1 MGPASTLP
9 CASMVRTEQVSSA
22 SSVTVPG
29 RPSRSNGCTPPRLH
43 RITQTAARSGGPG
56 QRFEHVA
63 TVEAAGVSCGTSA
76 MRRVLAPFGRR
87 PRLPVRIG
95 ASSERGS
102 ARIRPLPQVKPALS
116 SSSRGQAVSPPATF
130 IGPPKKRPLPTRGRG
145 HGGGGSRTRVRDW
158 IRQSRYV
165 RRSPIGLVPRRPAI
179 GLLWDQL
186 PKVSPSA
193 GQRDRKASP
202 NLRRLRSRLRRAAL
216 ETGLR

>member
-1 MGPASTLP
+1 M
-9 CASMVRTEQVSSA
+9 
-22 SSVTVPG
+22 
-29 RPSRSNGCTPPRLH
+29 
-43 RITQTAARSGGPG
+43 
-56 QRFEHVA
+56 
-63 TVEAAGVSCGTSA
+63 SCGTSA

-130 IGPPKKRPLPTRGRG
+130 IGPHRKKGPSQRVEGAMEAAGVEPASATGSGRAATCVD
-145 HGGGGSRTRVRDW
+145 R
-158 IRQSRYV
+158 
-165 RRSPIGLVPRRPAI
+165 PIGLVPRRPAI

-202 NLRRLRSRLRRAAL
+202 EFATSQEPPQASCSRNGPGAKVRKP
-216 ETGLR
+216 